1 MDTIEHLRTLNAQYI
16 SAALTGDVDWY
27 DRHLADDFVFIDSDA
42 TVRDKSAFL
51 RMTVEGS
58 DLEDYALIDVDVR
71 VFGTVG
77 LVRATGTWT
86 ASDGRRGISRY
97 TDVYA
102 LGDDGWKVVSAQITR
117 PPRRVARDGATD
129 PVDRRR

>member
-1 MDTIEHLRTLNAQYI
+1 MDAIEQLRALNAQYI
-16 SAALTGDVDWY
+16 SAAVSGDVAWY
-27 DRHLADDFVFIDSDA
+27 GRHLADDFVCIDSDA
-42 TVRDKSAFL
+42 TVRDKPAFL
-51 RMTVEGS
+51 RMTAEGS
-58 DLEDYALIDVDVR
+58 DLEDYSLIDVDVR
-71 VFGTVG
+71 MFGVVG

-117 PPRRVARDGATD
+117 PAKRTEAGPTGAADRAR
-129 PVDRRR
+129 

>member
-1 MDTIEHLRTLNAQYI
+1 MDGGVI
-16 SAALTGDVDWY
+16 
-27 DRHLADDFVFIDSDA
+27 
-42 TVRDKSAFL
+42 
-51 RMTVEGS
+51 
-58 DLEDYALIDVDVR
+58 DLEARIVDDYVLIDVDVR
-71 VFGTVG
+71 VFGVVG

-117 PPRRVARDGATD
+117 PAKRTEHAGLTDVA
-129 PVDRRR
+129 DRAR